1 MDTAPRLLDY
11 YRALEVD
18 PRARYSVIEAAYR
31 ALQWEYHPDRA
42 GGNESTAK
50 LLNEAWNTLRDPVT
64 RAVYDKESLELKGRT
79 IGNYRILRRIAE
91 GGFGTTYLGEHL
103 ISQKSVC
110 IKHCHHVS
118 PLYQET
124 LIEEARAIW
133 DLRHYSIPVMRD
145 FLQLE
150 DGSLALVMSF
160 IPGLTV
166 EKLVEREGRI
176 DPETVAWMMGRAL
189 NVLKYLHYNGVI
201 HGDVKPQ
208 NIIVQEESHSI
219 VVVDFGLAMVRPT
232 ATSEARGHTPGFASP
247 EQLDGQPL
255 VPESD
260 LYSLAL
266 TMMYALSGSY
276 EEVERVRVPNDVPD
290 IFCHFLRSFLTR
302 SVKQR
307 PNWSQDLEASLRG
320 IRLKAFG
327 RDHSN
332 LKPVSGF

>member
-1 MDTAPRLLDY
+1 
-11 YRALEVD
+11 
-18 PRARYSVIEAAYR
+18 VIEAAYR
-31 ALQWEYHPDRA
+31 ALQREYHPDLAR
-42 GGNESTAK
+42 GDESTAK
-50 LLNEAWNTLRDPVT
+50 QINAAWEVLKDPT
-64 RAVYDKESLELKGRT
+64 KRAEYDKESVELKGNT
-79 IGNYRILRRIAE
+79 IGNYRIVEKIAE

-103 ISQKSVC
+103 ISQKPVC
-110 IKHCHHVS
+110 IKHCHQVS

-124 LIEEARAIW
+124 LVEEARAIW
-133 DLRHYSIPVMRD
+133 DLRHWSIPVMRD
-145 FLQLE
+145 FLRLE

-166 EKLVEREGRI
+166 EKLVQKTGRL

-189 NVLKYLHYNGVI
+189 NALKYLHFNGVV

-208 NIIVQEESHSI
+208 NIIVQPETHSI
-219 VVVDFGLAMVRPT
+219 VLVDFGLSLVKPT
-232 ATSEARGHTPGFASP
+232 ATSGAKGHTPGFASP

-276 EEVERVRVPNDVPD
+276 EALEGLRVPSDVPD
-290 IFCHFLRSFLTR
+290 TFCSFLKRFLVR
-302 SVKQR
+302 SISQR
-307 PNWSQDLEASLRG
+307 PNWSEDLESSLRA
-320 IRLKAFG
+320 IRVKAFG